1 MSKKVMAVALLGIAS
16 VAGYAQA
23 FELSSPDVPKKGM
36 MPQDSLF
43 NGFGCTGPNIS
54 PALHWKNAPAGT
66 KSFAVIMHDPD
77 APTGVGGFRHWVVV
91 DLPADLSG
99 IPKGAS
105 KLNSDTLLGG
115 RQIATDIGAT
125 GYVGPCPPTGT
136 ASKPHSYQFTVYALK
151 VEKLDLPA
159 NASAAVAGF
168 MANMNK
174 LGTATMI
181 GSYGR

>member
-1 MSKKVMAVALLGIAS
+1 MSNKIMAAAFLSIVSA
-16 VAGYAQA
+16 AGYAQA

-36 MPQDSLF
+36 MPQDSVF

-54 PALHWKNAPAGT
+54 PALQWKNPPAGT

-91 DLPADLSG
+91 DLPGNLSG

-105 KLNSDTLLGG
+105 KLGSDALLGG
-115 RQIATDIGAT
+115 RQIATDVGAA
-125 GYVGPCPPTGT
+125 GYVGPCPPVGT

-174 LGTATMI
+174 LGAATLV